1 MIVSTGIDAVEVA
14 RFTEWHTKPI
24 RSLKR
29 IFSDSEITYC
39 VSNKKLSAQRF
50 AVRFAAREAVYKVIH
65 TIPALQKIPFL
76 TMAHAIVITKRDTGA
91 PKLHIDWQK
100 LGIDRPPQIIWHLSM
115 THTKEL
121 AIASVIAEQ
130 QL

>member
-1 MIVSTGIDAVEVA
+1 MIVGTGIDAVEVT
-14 RFTEWHTKPI
+14 RFADWHAKPI

-39 VSNKKLSAQRF
+39 LSNKKLSAQRF
-50 AVRFAAREAVYKVIH
+50 AVRFAAREAVYKIAH
-65 TIPALQKIPFL
+65 AIPALQHVSFF
-76 TMAHAIVITKRDTGA
+76 TMAHAIVITKSDTGA
-91 PKLHIDWQK
+91 PKLHVDWYE
-100 LGIDRPPQIIWHLSM
+100 LGIDQPPQIIWHLSM